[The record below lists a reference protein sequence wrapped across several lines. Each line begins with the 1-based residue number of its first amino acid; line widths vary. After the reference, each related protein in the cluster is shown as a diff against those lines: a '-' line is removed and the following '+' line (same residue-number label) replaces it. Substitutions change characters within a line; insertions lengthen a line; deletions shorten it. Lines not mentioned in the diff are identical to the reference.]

1 VALLFALGLM
11 CKAMLVTLPLILLLL
26 DYWPLKRLGT
36 GTSVQWRVV
45 VEKIPLLALSLG
57 LGVAAM
63 LGPRENA
70 FVDIKPVPFW
80 TRLGE
85 APVSLVIYLGQMFW
99 PARLAVIYTH
109 FEESLAWWPPAL
121 ALLGCVSL
129 GLFLWR
135 GKHPYLWMGWLWNL
149 AMLAP
154 VSGIVQ
160 ISRHARADHYN
171 YLPQIGL
178 YIGLTWLVCDWAGEW
193 RNRRVALGC
202 VAGAILLGLLAAAW
216 RQTRY
221 WRDDLTLWSH
231 TLDCT
236 RDNFI
241 AHNQLGNALVD
252 QGQTEQGI
260 AEFREALRIDPNFE
274 QAHYNLG
281 NALRARGEADAGIA
295 EYREAL
301 RINPAYPDAHNN
313 LGIALFRKGEEEQ
326 GIAEFREALRIN
338 PNFAEAHYNLG
349 AALMKLGQTEAA
361 IAEFREALR
370 INPGYDR
377 ARSILAKVLSGQGHG
392 AAQGGE

>member
-1 VALLFALGLM
+1 
-11 CKAMLVTLPLILLLL
+11 
-26 DYWPLKRLGT
+26 
-36 GTSVQWRVV
+36 
-45 VEKIPLLALSLG
+45 
-57 LGVAAM
+57 
-63 LGPRENA
+63 
-70 FVDIKPVPFW
+70 
-80 TRLGE
+80 
-85 APVSLVIYLGQMFW
+85 
-99 PARLAVIYTH
+99 
-109 FEESLAWWPPAL
+109 
-121 ALLGCVSL
+121 
-129 GLFLWR
+129 
-135 GKHPYLWMGWLWNL
+135 
-149 AMLAP
+149 
-154 VSGIVQ
+154 
-160 ISRHARADHYN
+160 
-171 YLPQIGL
+171 
-178 YIGLTWLVCDWAGEW
+178 
-193 RNRRVALGC
+193 VALGC

-301 RINPAYPDAHNN
+301 RINP
-313 LGIALFRKGEEEQ
+313 
-326 GIAEFREALRIN
+326 
-338 PNFAEAHYNLG
+338 
-349 AALMKLGQTEAA
+349 
-361 IAEFREALR
+361 
-370 INPGYDR
+370 GYDR